1 MSWRDE
7 KQEASFRGVPFFCET
22 DEQPVG
28 QRSQVNE
35 YPLRNMPSVQF
46 LGKKAMRITM
56 SAWVAGADFL
66 EKRDALLDALEVPE
80 PGELVHPWFGR
91 MMASAVDASVSHSR
105 KELGMSR
112 FNLVFVREED
122 SETAPSIQQNI
133 AATLG
138 AELQATDATFIDRF
152 SELISSIDTLA
163 IRADAIIGPITE
175 IMSVVSEIYG
185 DLTAIID
192 SGLSTVDEIISA
204 PSRFAQALLSFVR
217 SASEDFNG
225 FYSSI
230 SGMATIGGIDL
241 RLRSIDSIKRVPM
254 PISQGSYQFVAA
266 TKQLVERAI
275 LIDAIGGAA
284 KFPSVGT
291 QPSQLRKRT
300 PTVSVNATAQA
311 ESVAVESFA
320 YDTLGVEYVPVPVAD
335 DIWRLRTNI
344 GETVWSAM
352 TNSVGEDY
360 EALSSVR
367 GLALRHLSRVARG
380 SSSIIEVDN
389 PVPQP
394 ALVLSYRLFG
404 DARRAAEII
413 SRNKIA
419 HPGFVP
425 AKTIQ
430 ASKE

>member
-1 MSWRDE
+1 MSWRNE

-28 QRSQVNE
+28 QRAQVNE
-35 YPLRNMPSVQF
+35 YPLRDMPSVQF

-56 SAWVAGADFL
+56 SAWVAGDDFL
-66 EKRDALLDALEVPE
+66 EKRDALLDALEAPG

-91 MMASAVDASVSHSR
+91 MKASAVDSSVSHSR
-105 KELGMSR
+105 KEQGMSR
-112 FNLVFVREED
+112 FSLVFIREEE

-138 AELQATDATFIDRF
+138 AELQATDAIFIDRF
-152 SELISSIDTLA
+152 SELISSIDMLA
-163 IRADAIIGPITE
+163 IRADAVVRPITE
-175 IMSVVSEIYG
+175 IMTVISEIYG
-185 DLTAIID
+185 DVTAIID
-192 SGLSTVDEIISA
+192 SGLSVVDEIISA
-204 PSRFAQALLSFVR
+204 PSRFAENLLSFVR
-217 SASEDFNG
+217 SASGDFNG
-225 FYSSI
+225 FYNNI
-230 SGMATIGGIDL
+230 FGMATVGGIDL
-241 RLRSIDSIKRVPM
+241 RLRSIETIKRVPM

-275 LIDAIGGAA
+275 LIDAMGGAA
-284 KFPSVGT
+284 KFPSAGSR
-291 QPSQLRKRT
+291 PSRLKKRM
-300 PTVSVNATAQA
+300 PAVSDNTIAQA
-311 ESVAVESFA
+311 ESVDIESFA

-367 GLALRHLSRVARG
+367 GLVLRHLGRVARG
-380 SSSIIEVDN
+380 SSSIIEVKN

-413 SRNKIA
+413 SRNQII

-425 AKTIQ
+425 AKIIQ